1 MITKESKTN
10 FTTLQRAFSRGDIA
24 LVSCTDSD
32 LKTYQVICVLSH
44 DETTTKYRYIPF
56 AIMVSPIFYSFVNE
70 LIPPDQLIGEW
81 KGDNTNESTSTKG
94 SP

>member
-1 MITKESKTN
+1 MITKESQKN
-10 FTTLQRAFSRGDIA
+10 FTTLQRAFSRGDVA

-32 LKTYQVICVLSH
+32 LKIYQVICVLSH

-56 AIMVSPIFYSFVNE
+56 AIMISPIFYSFINE

-81 KGDNTNESTSTKG
+81 KEDKPNESTPTKG
-94 SP
+94 TP